1 MIHIKICGLKR
12 ADDAA
17 AAVAA
22 GADAL
27 GFNFWKRSPRYVEPA
42 EAARI
47 VSNIPPRVLTVGVFV
62 DEELE
67 RVLGIAEQTGIMA
80 LQLHGSESPEYLD
93 RLGAYLKIKTIKVGE
108 SFQPAELSRYPSA
121 SLFLLEGFV
130 AGMAGGTGRTFD
142 WSLAEKAKE
151 FGKII
156 LAGGLTAENVGAAV
170 RRVQP
175 WGVDVA
181 SGVESAPGKK
191 DPQLIREFIRAA
203 RAAER
208 ETAASSTAG

>member
-1 MIHIKICGLKR
+1 MIRIKICGLKR

-47 VSNIPPRVLTVGVFV
+47 VSNIPPRVLTVAVFV

-67 RVLGIAEQTGIMA
+67 RVLGIAEETEIMA

-142 WSLAEKAKE
+142 WSLAKKAKE

-181 SGVESAPGKK
+181 SGVESEPGKK
-191 DPQLIREFIRAA
+191 DPQLIREFIQAA
-203 RAAER
+203 RAAEQK
-208 ETAASSTAG
+208 TASSSAAG

>member
-1 MIHIKICGLKR
+1 MIRIKICGLKR
-12 ADDAA
+12 AEDAA

-47 VSNIPPRVLTVGVFV
+47 VLNIPPRVLTVAVFV

-108 SFQPAELSRYPSA
+108 SFQPAELSRYPSV

>member
-1 MIHIKICGLKR
+1 MIRIKICGLKR
-12 ADDAA
+12 AEDAA

-47 VSNIPPRVLTVGVFV
+47 VLNIPPRVLTVAVFV

-67 RVLGIAEQTGIMA
+67 RVLGIAEETGIMA

-108 SFQPAELSRYPSA
+108 SFQPAELSRYPSV

-142 WSLAEKAKE
+142 WSLAEKAKD

-181 SGVESAPGKK
+181 SGVESEPGKK
-191 DPQLIREFIRAA
+191 DPQLIREFIQAA
-203 RAAER
+203 RAVER

>member
-12 ADDAA
+12 AEDAA

>member
-1 MIHIKICGLKR
+1 
-12 ADDAA
+12 
-17 AAVAA
+17 
-22 GADAL
+22 
-27 GFNFWKRSPRYVEPA
+27 
-42 EAARI
+42 
-47 VSNIPPRVLTVGVFV
+47 
-62 DEELE
+62 
-67 RVLGIAEQTGIMA
+67 
-80 LQLHGSESPEYLD
+80 
-93 RLGAYLKIKTIKVGE
+93 
-108 SFQPAELSRYPSA
+108 
-121 SLFLLEGFV
+121 
-130 AGMAGGTGRTFD
+130 MAGGTGRTFD

>member
-42 EAARI
+42 EAARL

>member
-1 MIHIKICGLKR
+1 MIRIKICGLKR

-47 VSNIPPRVLTVGVFV
+47 VLNIPPRVLTVAVFV

-67 RVLGIAEQTGIMA
+67 RVLGIAEETGIMA

-108 SFQPAELSRYPSA
+108 SFQPAELSRYPSV

-142 WSLAEKAKE
+142 WSLAEKAKD

-181 SGVESAPGKK
+181 SGVESEPGKK